1 MTGVTNSPIIP
12 ATFELPTRGSAVA
25 DGSPLSDVEAN
36 VVQDNRVA
44 SDATSGECMRSSSGC
59 SKSMCCLA
67 KCAAPPAAFMGAV
80 LTAYAVGGEIAAM
93 VTALFG
99 FFIVMGVVVGQAMTT
114 NP

>member
-1 MTGVTNSPIIP
+1 
-12 ATFELPTRGSAVA
+12 
-25 DGSPLSDVEAN
+25 
-36 VVQDNRVA
+36 
-44 SDATSGECMRSSSGC
+44 
-59 SKSMCCLA
+59 
-67 KCAAPPAAFMGAV
+67 MGAV